1 MVSLGIDS
9 DVFQWPHPYL
19 LGFDGHA
26 SAVGG
31 CCRRSFRPCAPW
43 KCLGIDGV
51 SAVPRA
57 EYRRWGHWDGRWGRP
72 GWHCDLRPQ
81 GLRACLRGRCI
92 SGEAKYRAKLRA
104 SRPGRRLLARRK
116 LPLRSAALSTLD
128 VLRRGEASRARRCCC
143 CCCGANHQVQHSIF
157 WNLSTLRCSMDVSS
171 TSIQS
176 DHRHLDEHSKF
187 RVEVPVAAP

>member
-1 MVSLGIDS
+1 MEMSWNRWCFSGAESGISTMGSLG
-9 DVFQWPHPYL
+9 W
-19 LGFDGHA
+19 
-26 SAVGG
+26 
-31 CCRRSFRPCAPW
+31 RT
-43 KCLGIDGV
+43 
-51 SAVPRA
+51 
-57 EYRRWGHWDGRWGRP
+57 P
-72 GWHCDLRPQ
+72 GMALRPQ
-81 GLRACLRGRCI
+81 TSRAQACLRGRCI

-104 SRPGRRLLARRK
+104 SRPGRRLLAHRK

-128 VLRRGEASRARRCCC
+128 VLRRGEASRARCCC